1 MFRKLK
7 QKVDDELRG
16 SPARSTP
23 QQRQQQQ
30 QQAGARPR
38 APSLPE
44 GSLMQ
49 ESPGFSPADREL
61 LAGVIAEPALISEY
75 TLFAVEGRKATSH
88 KTRLGDAG
96 AQDDSRA
103 LPRDGENVNGDQ
115 ATPTKKLDFNPLRKM
130 ELRIPS
136 MESLF
141 RTGSRDSLNRID
153 EESQLRAVPQSPT
166 PGPELVSDI
175 ESESEEGSTMPSGGI
190 DGLSRDEM
198 AHRLGRMERS
208 LAKYRG
214 RYTELV
220 SICKDLQRDKEKLQ
234 VVLGQNQDRALRR
247 ISELREELQMDQQAK
262 KHLQQEFDASLEE
275 KDQLISVLQTQ
286 VALLKKQQR
295 VDGMSLDEHDSGSGQ
310 TGTDGDAERSGGDV
324 QEASIPH
331 HAERGEG
338 PHPPED
344 VHKELEAT
352 RERVR
357 RQENLL
363 KRCKETMRVQK
374 ERSTQLSAEKE
385 TLQEQLDERL
395 QELEKL
401 KELHTAEKTKLIT
414 QLGDAKNLIEQ
425 LEQDKGMAIAE
436 TKRQMHATLEAKEE
450 EVGLLRSRLQD
461 VMSEREEL
469 AEQKE
474 RADRAAFEELER
486 TVGAA
491 EEARRRAQAEMEERL
506 AAVER
511 AGEEERQSLL
521 LELSRAKQEV
531 VKLMKK
537 SSEEQLA
544 GLQQAHAEAL
554 AQRDSEWQ
562 EKLSQREHAVQQG
575 LQASLEHCRSD
586 FLAQLREKE
595 QQQLLALEEVELQKS
610 AILAQE
616 EKKREELSAHVEAL
630 RTRTLELESLVEKST
645 ETQPDGGGV
654 VPGTHVEAVRLCH
667 QVELGAVAGVEEQKI
682 LQKEHEAAL
691 QALCQQHREEVEKLQ
706 ASHLEELKLKVE
718 ENKCKFQEHIM
729 DMNMK
734 HMQVLESMQDELEK
748 TSFDLEEV
756 KRVRDELESN
766 LNILKNDKTVQQ
778 QQFEEQIQL
787 EKEQHE
793 QELGSRHAEE
803 LQKLNDKI
811 AALEMERTNLD
822 SSLAEAK
829 AASQAAVDEARQE
842 VVQLKNELQRKE
854 EETVAS
860 IAEANGRTSKLSEDL
875 ENLNRTL
882 GEKDEELAS
891 LRQQLSHRVEELNV
905 KLEEQ
910 KRVLEESIEMAREQ
924 HDVQI
929 KERDAKLDLFKQK
942 GKEMQ
947 EKYKKKLSDKDTKF
961 KEEIGK
967 LKSALGKKEQEISDI
982 MSDHARKNS
991 EGMDDALL
999 KLEARQRDQLQGLVT
1014 RHEQELEEV
1023 GRSWE
1028 SRLGQQVEELREK
1041 HEVELQEKEQMVAR
1055 LESKIVDFETERKIT
1070 SEELIAAREELKE
1083 RENKLQLLQEEVVQK
1098 SSKLEELG
1106 LNHVKNVEEITLAF
1120 QAKITAV
1127 EQECSQKI
1135 SKCEELENEL
1145 SRTTVK
1151 LQELEQVYKELQD
1164 QSKENQQKIEH
1175 ACVEK
1180 EAEFKEDVK
1189 RQWTSSCSHLEGE
1202 LKGLMDGCSE
1212 RLSMSVIAVGQR
1224 LESCRDLT
1232 DKLKDGI
1239 KSRDR
1244 KLTDLEVQLRNL
1256 REQNEQMQ
1264 KEREEE
1270 LQQSSGKDNSLEQL
1284 THELRAALSEKQEL
1298 ENKTLSIANNLSE
1311 REAFIEQLQKSV
1323 EYNNLASNEMAE
1335 KLKETDSRITSL
1347 ETQNRDMQER
1357 LSASISLQEKDELIA
1372 QLEEMHG
1379 VKVEQFIKEV
1389 DELSVALSKESEEK
1403 AGVCTQVEF
1412 LETKIAE
1419 MQKETETLLTQKQ
1432 TAIEEL
1438 QSQVKDLL
1446 AEHAA
1451 SIAEKMTLIEQL
1463 NVGKQELE
1471 RQLVEVQSLLKEKEL
1486 EKDKLAKQL
1495 CNTETQLLQRLED
1508 TNAEKDKVFKELVS
1522 QLEETK
1528 AKLSSIQNQAD
1539 FAKAENEKVIHELKE
1554 AHGIAVQGQRAEI
1567 SKLLGEI
1574 EAFRLGDGEVTNKV
1588 RGFETEMQTLRAE
1601 IVQKETEWQRAM
1613 EEMRETK
1620 DKELSALQARLT
1632 EESSGKQEL
1641 KKKAEQRIAVLK
1653 RQMEEKEK
1661 ITVALELRIEESQ
1674 KQVGEKEAAVREF
1687 EERTA
1692 ALQNALEVEKS
1703 KLESTV
1709 TEKGDLA
1716 ITLESKLK
1724 ETEAVVAEKETIN
1737 KELEA
1742 KVGDLEAALRD
1753 KEKLD
1758 VKLKDLESS
1767 LLDKEALL
1775 QSYTAGADEK
1785 ARSEHDLQR
1794 LLGDLK
1800 QQQQELHGKLQEAE
1814 TEKTQTKKEATRLQK
1829 DLRVLRK
1836 EHQKEIEVIKQEAF
1850 KEAAEKYKNDLED
1863 LQVQHGSAIKQLI
1876 REFNTKMSEK
1886 EQELEAAVKEA
1897 MNKGEEVE
1905 TELLRSHKSK
1915 VQELLKQL
1923 TEKDAHITRTA
1934 QKYEEIVQSRDE
1946 EHQQQV
1952 RELQAALLAEQ
1963 EQHQQREAALQE
1975 HVNQLGL
1982 NSAQQE
1988 MKMKQYLKK
1997 KLLSMSNLQQDVHRQ
2012 SQTGVENMQ
2021 SQLAEKT
2028 TLLAEARLQ
2037 EQEFKEKINS
2047 LQDQVNVYEKRKALP
2062 FGASYTGAH
2071 GSHDLSGEPTE
2082 FEYLR
2087 KVLFEYMMGR
2097 ETKTLAKVITTVLK
2111 FPPEHSQKVMERE
2124 EARATFAVYQR

>member
-16 SPARSTP
+16 SPARATSQQ

-30 QQAGARPR
+30 QQVCDFCLSV
-38 APSLPE
+38 SLWVVK
-44 GSLMQ
+44 
-49 ESPGFSPADREL
+49 L

-88 KTRLGDAG
+88 KTRLVSGGDAG
-96 AQDDSRA
+96 AQ
-103 LPRDGENVNGDQ
+103 DGENVNGDQ
-115 ATPTKKLDFNPLRKM
+115 ATPTKKLDLNPLRKM

-166 PGPELVSDI
+166 PGPELASDI
-175 ESESEEGSTMPSGGI
+175 ESESEEGSATPSGGI

-208 LAKYRG
+208 LVKYRG

-295 VDGMSLDEHDSGSGQ
+295 VDGMSMDEHDSGSGQ

-324 QEASIPH
+324 LEASIP
-331 HAERGEG
+331 
-338 PHPPED
+338 P
-344 VHKELEAT
+344 T

-401 KELHTAEKTKLIT
+401 KELHTVEKTKLIT

-521 LELSRAKQEV
+521 LELSRAKQKV
-531 VKLMKK
+531 VKHMKK

-562 EKLSQREHAVQQG
+562 EKLSQREHAAQQG
-575 LQASLEHCRSD
+575 LHASLEHCRSD

-645 ETQPDGGGV
+645 ETQRDGGGAD
-654 VPGTHVEAVRLCH
+654 PGTHVEAVRPCH
-667 QVELGAVAGVEEQKI
+667 QVEQEAVAGVEQKKI
-682 LQKEHEAAL
+682 LQEEHEAAL

-706 ASHLEELKLKVE
+706 ASHLEELKSKVE
-718 ENKCKFQEHIM
+718 ENKSKFQEHIM

-748 TSFDLEEV
+748 TSFDLDEV

-766 LNILKNDKTVQQ
+766 LKILKDDKTVQQ

-787 EKEQHE
+787 QKEQHE

-829 AASQAAVDEARQE
+829 AASQAAADEAQQE
-842 VVQLKNELQRKE
+842 VVQLKNEFQRKE
-854 EETVAS
+854 EETVATV
-860 IAEANGRTSKLSEDL
+860 AEANGRTSKLSEDL
-875 ENLNRTL
+875 ENLNRTV

-891 LRQQLSHRVEELNV
+891 LRQQLSQRVEELNV
-905 KLEEQ
+905 QLEEQ
-910 KRVLEESIEMAREQ
+910 KRVLEESIEMARQQ

-967 LKSALGKKEQEISDI
+967 LKSALGMKEQEMSDI

-999 KLEARQRDQLQGLVT
+999 KLEATQRDQLQGLVA

-1023 GRSWE
+1023 GRGWE
-1028 SRLGQQVEELREK
+1028 GRLGQQVEELREK
-1041 HEVELQEKEQMVAR
+1041 HEVELQEKEQMVAQ
-1055 LESKIVDFETERKIT
+1055 LESKIADFETERKMT
-1070 SEELIAAREELKE
+1070 SEELIVAREELKE

-1106 LNHVKNVEEITLAF
+1106 LNHVKIIEESTLAF

-1127 EQECSQKI
+1127 EQECSQQT

-1164 QSKENQQKIEH
+1164 QSKENQQKIEN

-1189 RQWTSSCSHLEGE
+1189 RQWTSSCSRLEGE

-1212 RLSMSVIAVGQR
+1212 RLSLSVIAVGQR

-1244 KLTDLEVQLRNL
+1244 KLTDLEVQLGNL
-1256 REQNEQMQ
+1256 RELNEQLQ
-1264 KEREEE
+1264 KERQEE
-1270 LQQSSGKDNSLEQL
+1270 LLQSSGKDNSLEQL
-1284 THELRAALSEKQEL
+1284 TQELRAALSEKQEL

-1311 REAFIEQLQKSV
+1311 REAFIQQLQKSM
-1323 EYNNLASNEMAE
+1323 EYNNSASNEVAE
-1335 KLKETDSRITSL
+1335 KLKETDSRIISL

-1372 QLEEMHG
+1372 QLEEMHT
-1379 VKVEQFIKEV
+1379 VKVEQFKKEV
-1389 DELSVALSKESEEK
+1389 GELSVALSKASEEK
-1403 AGVCTQVEF
+1403 AGVCTKVEY
-1412 LETKIAE
+1412 LEAKIAE
-1419 MQKETETLLTQKQ
+1419 MQKEIETLLTQKQ

-1451 SIAEKMTLIEQL
+1451 SIAEKSTLIEQL
-1463 NVGKQELE
+1463 HVGKQELE
-1471 RQLVEVQSLLKEKEL
+1471 RQLVEVQSLLKENEL

-1508 TNAEKDKVFKELVS
+1508 TNAEKEKVFKELVS

-1554 AHGIAVQGQRAEI
+1554 AHGIAVQGQREEI

-1588 RGFETEMQTLRAE
+1588 RGFETEVQTLRAE
-1601 IVQKETEWQRAM
+1601 LVQKETEWQRAM

-1641 KKKAEQRIAVLK
+1641 KKKAEQRITVLK

-1661 ITVALELRIEESQ
+1661 IAAALELRIEESQ
-1674 KQVGEKEAAVREF
+1674 KQVGEKEAAVRAF

-1716 ITLESKLK
+1716 VTLESKLK

-1767 LLDKEALL
+1767 LLDKETLL

-1785 ARSEHDLQR
+1785 ARSDHDLQR

-1814 TEKTQTKKEATRLQK
+1814 SEKNQTKKEATRLQK
-1829 DLRVLRK
+1829 DLRLLRK
-1836 EHQKEIEVIKQEAF
+1836 EHQKEIDVIKQEAL

-1905 TELLRSHKSK
+1905 TELLRLHKTK
-1915 VQELLKQL
+1915 VQDLLEQL

-1952 RELQAALLAEQ
+1952 RELQAALLAQQ
-1963 EQHQQREAALQE
+1963 EQHQQREVALQE
-1975 HVNQLGL
+1975 HADQLGL
-1982 NSAQQE
+1982 NSAQ
-1988 MKMKQYLKK
+1988 
-1997 KLLSMSNLQQDVHRQ
+1997 
-2012 SQTGVENMQ
+2012 Q

-2037 EQEFKEKINS
+2037 EQEFKEKIHS
-2047 LQDQVNVYEKRKALP
+2047 LQDQVNVYEKRMALP
-2062 FGASYTGAH
+2062 FGASYTGGLAPRAH

-2111 FPPEHSQKVMERE
+2111 FTPEHSQKVMERE
-2124 EARATFAVYQR
+2124 EARATFAVYPR

>member
-16 SPARSTP
+16 SPARATSQ

-30 QQAGARPR
+30 QVGARPR

-44 GSLMQ
+44 GSLLQ

-96 AQDDSRA
+96 AQ
-103 LPRDGENVNGDQ
+103 DGENVNGDQ

-166 PGPELVSDI
+166 PGPELTSDI
-175 ESESEEGSTMPSGGI
+175 ESESEEGSATPSGGI

-208 LAKYRG
+208 LVKYRG

-295 VDGMSLDEHDSGSGQ
+295 VDGMSMDEHDSGSGQ

-324 QEASIPH
+324 LEASIPRD
-331 HAERGEG
+331 ADRGEG
-338 PHPPED
+338 SHPPED
-344 VHKELEAT
+344 VHKELVAT

-521 LELSRAKQEV
+521 LELSRAKQKV
-531 VKLMKK
+531 VKHMKK

-544 GLQQAHAEAL
+544 GLQQANAEAL

-562 EKLSQREHAVQQG
+562 EKLSQREHAAQQD
-575 LQASLEHCRSD
+575 LQAALEHCRSD

-645 ETQPDGGGV
+645 ETQRDGGGA
-654 VPGTHVEAVRLCH
+654 VPGTHVEAVRPCH
-667 QVELGAVAGVEEQKI
+667 QVEQEAVAGVGKQKI
-682 LQKEHEAAL
+682 LQEEHEAAL

-706 ASHLEELKLKVE
+706 ASHLEELKSKVE
-718 ENKCKFQEHIM
+718 ENKSKFQEHIM

-748 TSFDLEEV
+748 TSFDLDEV

-766 LNILKNDKTVQQ
+766 LKILKDDKTVQQ

-829 AASQAAVDEARQE
+829 AASQAAADEAQQE

-854 EETVAS
+854 EETVATV
-860 IAEANGRTSKLSEDL
+860 AEANGRTSKLSEDL
-875 ENLNRTL
+875 ENLNRTV
-882 GEKDEELAS
+882 GEKDEELVS
-891 LRQQLSHRVEELNV
+891 LRQQLSQRVEELNV
-905 KLEEQ
+905 QLEEQ

-947 EKYKKKLSDKDTKF
+947 EKYKKKLADKDTKF

-967 LKSALGKKEQEISDI
+967 LKSALGKKEQEMSDI

-999 KLEARQRDQLQGLVT
+999 KLEPTQRDQLQGLVA
-1014 RHEQELEEV
+1014 RHDQELEEL

-1028 SRLGQQVEELREK
+1028 GRLGQQVEELREK
-1041 HEVELQEKEQMVAR
+1041 HEVELQEKEQMVAQ
-1055 LESKIVDFETERKIT
+1055 LESKIADFETERKMT

-1106 LNHVKNVEEITLAF
+1106 LNHVKIIEESTLAF

-1127 EQECSQKI
+1127 EQECSQQT

-1164 QSKENQQKIEH
+1164 QSKENQQKIEN

-1232 DKLKDGI
+1232 GKLKDGI

-1244 KLTDLEVQLRNL
+1244 KLTDLEVQLGNL
-1256 REQNEQMQ
+1256 REQNEQLQ

-1270 LQQSSGKDNSLEQL
+1270 LQQSSRKDNRLEQL
-1284 THELRAALSEKQEL
+1284 TQELRAALSEKQEL

-1323 EYNNLASNEMAE
+1323 EYNNLASNEVAE
-1335 KLKETDSRITSL
+1335 KLKETDSRIISL

-1372 QLEEMHG
+1372 QLEEMHT
-1379 VKVEQFIKEV
+1379 VKVEQFKKEIG
-1389 DELSVALSKESEEK
+1389 ELSVALSKASEEK

-1412 LETKIAE
+1412 LEAKIAE

-1451 SIAEKMTLIEQL
+1451 SIAEKITLIEQL
-1463 NVGKQELE
+1463 HVGKQELE
-1471 RQLVEVQSLLKEKEL
+1471 RQLVEVQSLLKENEL

-1508 TNAEKDKVFKELVS
+1508 TNAEKEKVFKELVT

-1539 FAKAENEKVIHELKE
+1539 FAKAENEKVIQELKE
-1554 AHGIAVQGQRAEI
+1554 AHGIAVQGQREEI

-1588 RGFETEMQTLRAE
+1588 RGFETEVQTLRAE
-1601 IVQKETEWQRAM
+1601 LVQKETEWQRAM
-1613 EEMRETK
+1613 EEIRETK

-1641 KKKAEQRIAVLK
+1641 KKKAEQRITVLK

-1661 ITVALELRIEESQ
+1661 IAAALELRIEESQ

-1767 LLDKEALL
+1767 LLDKETLL

-1785 ARSEHDLQR
+1785 ARSDHDLQR

-1814 TEKTQTKKEATRLQK
+1814 TEKNQTKKEATRLQK
-1829 DLRVLRK
+1829 DLRLLRK
-1836 EHQKEIEVIKQEAF
+1836 EHQKEIDVIKQEAL

-1905 TELLRSHKSK
+1905 TELLRLHKTK
-1915 VQELLKQL
+1915 VQDLLEQL

-1963 EQHQQREAALQE
+1963 EQHQQREVALQE
-1975 HVNQLGL
+1975 HADQLGL
-1982 NSAQQE
+1982 NAS
-1988 MKMKQYLKK
+1988 
-1997 KLLSMSNLQQDVHRQ
+1997 QQDVHRQ
-2012 SQTGVENMQ
+2012 SQTEVENMQ

-2037 EQEFKEKINS
+2037 EQEFKEKIHS
-2047 LQDQVNVYEKRKALP
+2047 LQDQVNVYEKRMALP

-2111 FPPEHSQKVMERE
+2111 FTPEHSEKVMERE

>member
-16 SPARSTP
+16 SPARATSQQ

-30 QQAGARPR
+30 QQVGARPR

-44 GSLMQ
+44 GSLLQ
-49 ESPGFSPADREL
+49 ESPGFSPADRE
-61 LAGVIAEPALISEY
+61 
-75 TLFAVEGRKATSH
+75 
-88 KTRLGDAG
+88 GDAG
-96 AQDDSRA
+96 AQ
-103 LPRDGENVNGDQ
+103 DGENVNGDQ
-115 ATPTKKLDFNPLRKM
+115 ATPTKKLDLNPLRKM

-166 PGPELVSDI
+166 PGPELASDI
-175 ESESEEGSTMPSGGI
+175 ESESEEGSATPSGGI

-208 LAKYRG
+208 LVKYRG

-295 VDGMSLDEHDSGSGQ
+295 VDGMSMDEHDSGSGQ

-324 QEASIPH
+324 LEASIPRD
-331 HAERGEG
+331 ADRGEG
-338 PHPPED
+338 SHPPED
-344 VHKELEAT
+344 VHKELVAT

-401 KELHTAEKTKLIT
+401 KELHTVEKTKLIT

-521 LELSRAKQEV
+521 LELSRAKQKV
-531 VKLMKK
+531 VKHMKK

-562 EKLSQREHAVQQG
+562 EKLSQREHAAQQG
-575 LQASLEHCRSD
+575 LHASLEHCRSD

-645 ETQPDGGGV
+645 ETQRDGGGAD
-654 VPGTHVEAVRLCH
+654 PGTHVEAVRPCH
-667 QVELGAVAGVEEQKI
+667 QVEQEAVAGVEQKKI
-682 LQKEHEAAL
+682 LQEEHEAAL

-706 ASHLEELKLKVE
+706 ASHLEELKSKVE
-718 ENKCKFQEHIM
+718 ENKSKFQEHIM

-748 TSFDLEEV
+748 TSFDLDEV

-766 LNILKNDKTVQQ
+766 LKILKDDKTVQQ

-787 EKEQHE
+787 QKEQHE

-829 AASQAAVDEARQE
+829 AASQAAADEAQQE
-842 VVQLKNELQRKE
+842 VVQLKNEFQRKE
-854 EETVAS
+854 EETVATV
-860 IAEANGRTSKLSEDL
+860 AEANGRTSKLSEDL
-875 ENLNRTL
+875 ENLNRTV

-891 LRQQLSHRVEELNV
+891 LRQQLSQRVEELNV
-905 KLEEQ
+905 QLEEQ
-910 KRVLEESIEMAREQ
+910 KRVLEESIEMARQQ

-967 LKSALGKKEQEISDI
+967 LKSALGMKEQEMSDI

-999 KLEARQRDQLQGLVT
+999 KLEATQRDQLQGLVA

-1023 GRSWE
+1023 GRGWE
-1028 SRLGQQVEELREK
+1028 GRLGQQVEELREK
-1041 HEVELQEKEQMVAR
+1041 HEVELQEKEQMVAQ
-1055 LESKIVDFETERKIT
+1055 LESKIADFETERKMT
-1070 SEELIAAREELKE
+1070 SEELIVAREELKE

-1106 LNHVKNVEEITLAF
+1106 LNHVKIIEESTLAF

-1127 EQECSQKI
+1127 EQECSQQT

-1164 QSKENQQKIEH
+1164 QSKENQQKIEN

-1189 RQWTSSCSHLEGE
+1189 RQWTSSCSRLEGE

-1212 RLSMSVIAVGQR
+1212 RLSLSVIAVGQR

-1244 KLTDLEVQLRNL
+1244 KLTDLEVQLGNL
-1256 REQNEQMQ
+1256 RELNEQLQ
-1264 KEREEE
+1264 KERQEE
-1270 LQQSSGKDNSLEQL
+1270 LLQSSGKDNSLEQL
-1284 THELRAALSEKQEL
+1284 TQELRAALSEKQEL

-1311 REAFIEQLQKSV
+1311 REAFIQQLQKSM
-1323 EYNNLASNEMAE
+1323 EYNNSASNEVAE
-1335 KLKETDSRITSL
+1335 KLKETDSRIISL

-1372 QLEEMHG
+1372 QLEEMHT
-1379 VKVEQFIKEV
+1379 VKVEQFKKEV
-1389 DELSVALSKESEEK
+1389 GELSVALSKASEEK
-1403 AGVCTQVEF
+1403 AGVCTKVEY
-1412 LETKIAE
+1412 LEAKIAE
-1419 MQKETETLLTQKQ
+1419 MQKEIETLLTQKQ

-1451 SIAEKMTLIEQL
+1451 SIAEKSTLIEQL
-1463 NVGKQELE
+1463 HVGKQELE
-1471 RQLVEVQSLLKEKEL
+1471 RQLVEVQSLLKENEL

-1508 TNAEKDKVFKELVS
+1508 TNAEKEKVFKELVS

-1554 AHGIAVQGQRAEI
+1554 AHGIAVQGQREEI

-1588 RGFETEMQTLRAE
+1588 RGFETEVQTLRAE
-1601 IVQKETEWQRAM
+1601 LVQKETEWQRAM

-1641 KKKAEQRIAVLK
+1641 KKKAEQRITVLK

-1661 ITVALELRIEESQ
+1661 IAAALELRIEESQ
-1674 KQVGEKEAAVREF
+1674 KQVGEKEAAVRAF

-1716 ITLESKLK
+1716 VTLESKLK

-1767 LLDKEALL
+1767 LLDKETLL

-1785 ARSEHDLQR
+1785 ARSDHDLQR

-1814 TEKTQTKKEATRLQK
+1814 SEKNQTKKEATRLQK
-1829 DLRVLRK
+1829 DLRLLRK
-1836 EHQKEIEVIKQEAF
+1836 EHQKEIDVIKQEAL

-1905 TELLRSHKSK
+1905 TELLRLHKTK
-1915 VQELLKQL
+1915 VQDLLEQL

-1952 RELQAALLAEQ
+1952 RELQAALLAQQ
-1963 EQHQQREAALQE
+1963 EQHQQREVALQE
-1975 HVNQLGL
+1975 HADQLGL
-1982 NSAQQE
+1982 NSAQQ
-1988 MKMKQYLKK
+1988 
-1997 KLLSMSNLQQDVHRQ
+1997 LLPVHGMQQDVHRQ
-2012 SQTGVENMQ
+2012 SQTEVGNMQ

-2037 EQEFKEKINS
+2037 EQEFKEKIHS
-2047 LQDQVNVYEKRKALP
+2047 LQDQVNVYEKRMALP

-2111 FPPEHSQKVMERE
+2111 FTPEHSQKVMERE
-2124 EARATFAVYQR
+2124 EARATFAVYPR